1 MMKAKEAKELI
12 KKLKKKKPKFVRSN
26 YGRSKRKRVKE
37 NWRKPRGIDNKKRI
51 GKKYAGRRPKIG
63 YKNPEEI
70 RFRRRSGKLEF
81 LVHNVEELQKIPSKD
96 EYIAVIAHDVGKKKR
111 IEIIEIAK
119 KLGIEVANDVV

>member
-1 MMKAKEAKELI
+1 MKAKEARELI

-26 YGRSKRKRVKE
+26 YGRSKRSRVKE

-51 GKKYAGRRPKIG
+51 GKKYAGKRPKIG

-96 EYIAVIAHDVGKKKR
+96 EYVAVIAHGVGKKKR
-111 IEIIEIAK
+111 MEILEVAK
-119 KLGIEVANDVV
+119 KLGIEVANDVI